1 MKKKRLSLKT
11 GFYFVGAIFLLWLQY
26 SSSVLL
32 CCVRVLRDSICFQC
46 CSLEKQRQLT
56 VLLLGCDGLCAA
68 GCRCRAERA
77 PDASHSGRLQP
88 HGGLRAA
95 AGRAHHQP
103 VLLGLSHG
111 REEEPAVAG
120 PQQHCALHRALAHQP
135 RLHDLQRRLQGPLLV
150 PPHHHGLSTERLG
163 FLYFIFSRHD
173 CTLSPERRRQEV
185 GPSCHGNL
193 SGALL
198 YFW

>member
-1 MKKKRLSLKT
+1 MS
-11 GFYFVGAIFLLWLQY
+11 FVIQFVFSGALQTPANQ
-26 SSSVLL
+26 SQLTVMLL
-32 CCVRVLRDSICFQC
+32 CCVW
-46 CSLEKQRQLT
+46 
-56 VLLLGCDGLCAA
+56 LCAA

-150 PPHHHGLSTERLG
+150 PPHHHGLNTERLAS
-163 FLYFIFSRHD
+163 LYFIFLRHD

-185 GPSCHGNL
+185 GPSCRGNL
-193 SGALL
+193 SSALL
-198 YFW
+198 YFWWRCVGRTVRDKYVFDRKWSCRRTVP